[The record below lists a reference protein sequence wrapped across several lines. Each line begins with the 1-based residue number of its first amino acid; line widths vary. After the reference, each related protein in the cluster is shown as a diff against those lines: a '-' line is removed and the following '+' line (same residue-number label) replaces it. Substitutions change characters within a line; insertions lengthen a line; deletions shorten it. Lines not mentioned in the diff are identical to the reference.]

1 MAPISGPDHNHLTIG
16 KADVS
21 LRTFLALLLTGILLS
36 IVGAF
41 VEGLPW
47 LTAVGML
54 TFFSAAVYAVLSSRS
69 QERRDAELQPM
80 AGEDEVDGLRHSM
93 TMLISRTLSSDT
105 ATRTGSR
112 HHAIGGAHDD
122 ERQGAGRTPAG
133 RRLAVLGADRPRKA

>member
-1 MAPISGPDHNHLTIG
+1 MAPTSGPDHNHPTFG
-16 KADVS
+16 KADIS
-21 LRTFLALLLTGILLS
+21 MRTFLALLLTGILLS

-80 AGEDEVDGLRHSM
+80 AEGGRGRRASSFNDDAHQ
-93 TMLISRTLSSDT
+93 SDT
-105 ATRTGSR
+105 LVRYSDEDRLTASR
-112 HHAIGGAHDD
+112 D
-122 ERQGAGRTPAG
+122 
-133 RRLAVLGADRPRKA
+133 RRSS

>member
-54 TFFSAAVYAVLSSRS
+54 TFFSAAVYAALSSRL
-69 QERRDAELQPM
+69 QERRDDELTQRRLQPM
-80 AGEDEVDGLRHSM
+80 TEKGRGR
-93 TMLISRTLSSDT
+93 RPSSFNDD
-105 ATRTGSR
+105 
-112 HHAIGGAHDD
+112 AHQSD
-122 ERQGAGRTPAG
+122 TPAG
-133 RRLAVLGADRPRKA
+133 